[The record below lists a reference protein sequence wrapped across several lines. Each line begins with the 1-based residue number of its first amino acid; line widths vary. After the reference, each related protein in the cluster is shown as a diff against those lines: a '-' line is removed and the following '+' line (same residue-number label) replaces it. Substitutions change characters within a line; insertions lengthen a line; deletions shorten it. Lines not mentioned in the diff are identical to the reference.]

1 MARDDLVQTE
11 GVIAEVLAGGRFLV
25 KLDTGPEIATKLSGR
40 LRKFN
45 IRVILGDRVTVG
57 ISPYDLT
64 HGLIMRRQRLSPGSP
79 AAIHKQSAPRGNARP
94 RRTGP

>member
-1 MARDDLVQTE
+1 VARDDLAQTE
-11 GVIAEVLAGGRFLV
+11 GLITDVRTGGNFLV
-25 KLDTGPEIATKLSGR
+25 KLDSGQEIPAKLSGR

-64 HGLIMRRQRLSPGSP
+64 HGLILRRQRV
-79 AAIHKQSAPRGNARP
+79 APRIVDAK
-94 RRTGP
+94 RR